1 MRLNKVAVYPSTL
14 GEKEAINI
22 ERILRYLLNHIKDF
36 DLKDSYLNL
45 QYSFLPDFFKSM
57 KYLCYPKKQYQF
69 PQDVKGRI
77 AIFIL

>member
-45 QYSFLPDFFKSM
+45 
-57 KYLCYPKKQYQF
+57 
-69 PQDVKGRI
+69 
-77 AIFIL
+77 